1 MPDEL
6 EPDLY
11 RNVLEEL
18 PAGLYVVDRSRRIV
32 LWSKGAEDLTGYLS
46 QEAMGRECG
55 AGLLMHCDLEG
66 VLFCEERC
74 PLSAAMRNGHAVQSD
89 AFLLH
94 RDGSRIPVRLNT
106 SPVHSEEGH
115 VVGASTFFM
124 ERAPQLEEPLLE
136 RCHTVDPETQLPGY
150 SALSRLLAAALKRM
164 VAMGEGFGILL
175 FAIDGLDNLLHVDG
189 RNGTGAVFHTV
200 GRTLAKNLGPG
211 ESLGRWSQNR
221 LLGIV
226 RACAPAALERQAE
239 YLRKVA
245 RLASAPWWGERISVT
260 VSASGA
266 LASPGDTPASLIERA
281 EAVLTAGVGADGLAL
296 ADDQI
301 L

>member
-1 MPDEL
+1 MPVEL

-11 RNVLEEL
+11 RSILEES
-18 PAGLYVVDRSRRIV
+18 PAGLYVVDCSRRIL

-46 QEAMGRECG
+46 QEAMGRKCG

-66 VLFCEERC
+66 VSFCGERC
-74 PLSAAMRNGHAVQSD
+74 PLSAAMRDGHAVQTD

-115 VVGASTFFM
+115 VVGASSFIM
-124 ERAPQLEEPLLE
+124 ERAPQFVEPLLE
-136 RCHTVDPETQLPGY
+136 RCHTLDRETQLPGHDD
-150 SALSRLLAAALKRM
+150 LHLLLAAALRRM
-164 VAMGEGFGILL
+164 DTMGEGFGILL
-175 FAIDGLDNLLHVDG
+175 FAVDGLDNLLHLDG
-189 RNGTGAVFHTV
+189 RNGTGAVFRTV
-200 GRTLAKNLGPG
+200 GRTLAKNLYPG
-211 ESLGRWSQNR
+211 ERLGRWSQNR
-221 LLGIV
+221 LLAIV
-226 RACAPAALERQAE
+226 RACAQAALDRQAE

-266 LASPGDTPASLIERA
+266 LALPGETAASLIERA
-281 EAVLTAGVGADGLAL
+281 EAALAAGASADGLAL
-296 ADDQI
+296 ADD
-301 L
+301 